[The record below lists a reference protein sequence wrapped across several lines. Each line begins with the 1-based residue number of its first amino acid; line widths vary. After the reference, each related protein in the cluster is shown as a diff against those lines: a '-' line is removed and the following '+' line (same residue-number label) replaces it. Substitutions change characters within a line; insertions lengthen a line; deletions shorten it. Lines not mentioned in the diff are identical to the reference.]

1 MTVST
6 VLSSIQSLLEP
17 NPIVNEP
24 GWEKYTL
31 EHERAKNYCDYVQH
45 ALVSHSL
52 RGLCRWKKGDAPF
65 EMTAFQDIL
74 VEKADE
80 LVAGLTKIINENAEK
95 DEVTYSSVVYNMQG
109 TTHWKVL
116 KKLAESWSTL

>member
-1 MTVST
+1 
-6 VLSSIQSLLEP
+6 
-17 NPIVNEP
+17 
-24 GWEKYTL
+24 
-31 EHERAKNYCDYVQH
+31 
-45 ALVSHSL
+45 
-52 RGLCRWKKGDAPF
+52 
-65 EMTAFQDIL
+65 MTAFQDIL